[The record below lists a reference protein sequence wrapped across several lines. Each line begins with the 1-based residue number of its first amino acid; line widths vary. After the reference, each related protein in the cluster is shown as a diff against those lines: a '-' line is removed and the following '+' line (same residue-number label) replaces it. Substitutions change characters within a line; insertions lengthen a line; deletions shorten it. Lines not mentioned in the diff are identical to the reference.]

1 MQRQQHKTSR
11 PGILAGLGTL
21 IGDAFK
27 RITGIGDPS
36 TSARD
41 AARSVDDM
49 AIKRKLGRSFFT
61 KKRTLAR
68 YKRVA
73 TLTQDERARARE
85 LGWIQ

>member
-1 MQRQQHKTSR
+1 MLKNLTT
-11 PGILAGLGTL
+11 GLGTL
-21 IGDAFK
+21 LGDAFK

-61 KKRTLAR
+61 RRLSPGTRWRRIGSLSR
-68 YKRVA
+68 
-73 TLTQDERARARE
+73 DEAARARE
-85 LGWIQ
+85 LGWIR